1 MNVKKEVRGTEMNFT
16 KNAEEICFS
25 SSMVYIIKYAV
36 VLVFSSGGKNDEFY
50 NALQYC
56 QRPQG

>member
-25 SSMVYIIKYAV
+25 ANDLYITNM
-36 VLVFSSGGKNDEFY
+36 LLS
-50 NALQYC
+50 
-56 QRPQG
+56 